1 LATLNTQTILDKQ
14 TQAYKKLV
22 EQYTAA
28 NKQYLANIAKSYDTQ
43 RKNVGTAA
51 NTATAALEKD
61 FRKSYDLNEVQ
72 NLISQ
77 RQLKEKMASLGLT
90 NSGLN
95 ASSNTALALS
105 RKNADDSVTASK
117 SAAAAKIKAQLNNT
131 LASINAAQS
140 GDSAKAA
147 NDLADKLSNAYKDY
161 SKEYNST
168 LQNSLKQ
175 KQSSSSSKNGSN
187 LMNVYGKL
195 YSIKGAS
202 NRKAFLKVVTAAGYI
217 TESQRKA
224 LLKTLNLRDD

>member
-1 LATLNTQTILDKQ
+1 MATLNTQTILDKQ

-43 RKNVGTAA
+43 RKNANTAA

-77 RQLKEKMASLGLT
+77 RQLKEKMASLGLSG
-90 NSGLN
+90 SGLN

-105 RKNADDSVTASK
+105 RKNADDRVTASK
-117 SAAAAKIKAQLNNT
+117 SAAAAKIKAQLNST
-131 LASINAAQS
+131 LAGIDAAQGS
-140 GDSAKAA
+140 DNAKAA
-147 NDLADKLSNAYKDY
+147 KDLADKLSSAYKDY
-161 SKEYNST
+161 SKGYNST
-168 LQNSLKQ
+168 LQSSLKQ
-175 KQSSSSSKNGSN
+175 KQSGSSNGSN

-202 NRKAFLKVVTAAGYI
+202 NRKAFLKAVTAAGYI

-224 LLKTLNLRDD
+224 LLQTLNLRDD